1 MQPVALARSAAAA
14 ALLAIVLAAA
24 PGQAHE
30 VTHAVSRGE
39 AVVVTLQYADGSPF
53 AYEQYE
59 LTPPGES
66 VPFQTGRT
74 DAAGRIV
81 FLPDRRGDWRLKASS
96 EDGHGAELTVSVD
109 AVGAAA
115 AKPRSL
121 WERGS
126 KLVTGVALL
135 FGVFGLLTLFTRRR

>member
-1 MQPVALARSAAAA
+1 MRRAALSA
-14 ALLAIVLAAA
+14 ALLALLAALPA
-24 PGQAHE
+24 RAHE
-30 VTHAVSRGE
+30 VAHTVTRGD
-39 AVVVTLQYADGSPF
+39 AVVIALEYADGSPF

-59 LTPPGES
+59 LTPPGEAL
-66 VPFQTGRT
+66 PFQTGRT
-74 DAAGRIV
+74 DALGRVV
-81 FLPDRRGDWRLKASS
+81 FLPDRVGEWRLSASS
-96 EDGHGAELTVSVD
+96 EDGHGASLTVNVD

-135 FGVFGLLTLFTRRR
+135 FGLFGLLTLFARRR

>member
-1 MQPVALARSAAAA
+1 MRRGAALAA
-14 ALLAIVLAAA
+14 ALVALLVAA
-24 PGQAHE
+24 PAGAHE
-30 VTHAVSRGE
+30 VTHEVSRGE
-39 AVVVTLQYADGSPF
+39 AVVVALAYADGSPF

-59 LTPPGES
+59 LTPPGEG

-74 DAAGRIV
+74 DAAGRVV
-81 FLPDRRGDWRLKASS
+81 FVPDRPGDWRLRASS
-96 EDGHGAELTVSVD
+96 EDGHGADLTVSVD

-135 FGVFGLLTLFTRRR
+135 LGVFGLLTLFARRR